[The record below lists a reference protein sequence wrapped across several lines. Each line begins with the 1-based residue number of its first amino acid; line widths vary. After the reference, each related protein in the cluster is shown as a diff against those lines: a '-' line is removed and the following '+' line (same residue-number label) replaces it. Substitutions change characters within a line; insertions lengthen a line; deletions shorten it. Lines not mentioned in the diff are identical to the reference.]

1 MINGNGG
8 KGAGKGGRRIA
19 AKVVAAKAG
28 SVEKMGAIL
37 LKVLCS
43 MCLMCFYCV
52 SILITLVALVF
63 NRL

>member
-1 MINGNGG
+1 MA
-8 KGAGKGGRRIA
+8 KELVKVVA

-28 SVEKMGAIL
+28 NVEKMGAIL

-43 MCLMCFYCV
+43 LCLMCFYCV